1 MICNGKITMEIHQ
14 NNWSFEQIYSLELW
28 FTMETLCH
36 YGKYYD
42 TMEKNYGTQSKTME
56 LWFSMEKKLWYY
68 SKKNGTTV
76 NYSLA

>member
-42 TMEKNYGTQSKTME
+42 TMEKKLWYSIENYGTLFDYGKKKTMI
-56 LWFSMEKKLWYY
+56 LW
-68 SKKNGTTV
+68 
-76 NYSLA
+76 